1 MQFGR
6 VCPPVKYTTFVKLIF
21 LIFLDRAASSN
32 NTLTQLYMYKIHH
45 MVLQFVCRG
54 LHAVFNL
61 GLITTLV
68 RYTRSLNY
76 TNVITLFQFI
86 KGNITY
92 VICIKMLICSGQF
105 VMSQWRGRK
114 FLWHVIDQIPLQC
127 RHINVWQL
135 TGVLIPILLL

>member
-21 LIFLDRAASSN
+21 WCFLDRAASSN
-32 NTLTQLYMYKIHH
+32 NTLIQLYMYKI
-45 MVLQFVCRG
+45 LLSSLFVEDYMQ
-54 LHAVFNL
+54 VFNL
-61 GLITTLV
+61 GLITILG
-68 RYTRSLNY
+68 RYTRNLNY
-76 TNVITLFQFI
+76 TNVITLFQFF
-86 KGNITY
+86 KGSITY

-114 FLWHVIDQIPLQC
+114 FLWHVIKQILLQC

-135 TGVLIPILLL
+135 TGVLIIPILLL